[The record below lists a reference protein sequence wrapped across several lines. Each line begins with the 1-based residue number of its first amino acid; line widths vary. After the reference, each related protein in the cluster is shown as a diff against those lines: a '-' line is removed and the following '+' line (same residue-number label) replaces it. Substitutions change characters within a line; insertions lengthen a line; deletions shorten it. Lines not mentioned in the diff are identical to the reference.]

1 MRPDLLVAMK
11 RVGPWTCCLVALLL
25 GSGCSDQSDSGAA
38 PITNTPPVPTAITDI
53 LDSLRSSHDLP
64 ALGAAIV
71 TRDTIWVLD
80 VVGRRRYGGSTSVTV
95 DDKFHIGSNLKAMTA
110 GLIGRLVDQAAIGW
124 NTTLE
129 QALPDLASTMRSEY
143 RSITIRELLSQQS
156 GLVRD
161 ATIAFTDA
169 TPRLQRE
176 SMTRWA
182 LQQPPASG
190 RGSYF
195 YSNVNYIIAGAIAE
209 RATNTAF
216 EQLIVER
223 LLEPIGIT
231 TVGFGAPGTPGTE
244 DQPWQHYF
252 NNNGQ
257 RVSVP
262 PAPTADNPPIYG
274 PAGRA
279 HMSLRDWARWILVV
293 LRAEAGQGNPWQP
306 ATAKLLTTP
315 AVSMSPGS
323 FYGLGWVTTTR
334 SWAGPTGRV
343 LTHDGTNTLS
353 YSAAWLAPDA
363 GFGVIVVT
371 NQGGTLAA
379 SAVDATAGRLINFY
393 LSGR

>member
-1 MRPDLLVAMK
+1 MK
-11 RVGPWTCCLVALLL
+11 RVGAWTWVVVAWLL
-25 GSGCSDQSDSGAA
+25 GAGCSDQSDSGVE
-38 PITNTPPVPTAITDI
+38 PISNGSPVPTAITHI

-64 ALGAAIV
+64 ALGGAIV

-110 GLIGRLVDQAAIGW
+110 GLIGRLVDQGSIGW

-129 QALPDLASTMRSEY
+129 QALPDLATTMRSEY
-143 RSITIRELLSQQS
+143 RTLTIHELLSQQS

-176 SMTRWA
+176 SLTRWA
-182 LQQPPASG
+182 LQQAPASV
-190 RGSYF
+190 RNTYF

-209 RATNTAF
+209 RVTNTAF

-223 LLEPIGIT
+223 LLGPIGVT
-231 TVGFGAPGTPGTE
+231 TVGFGAPGTPGME

-252 NNNGQ
+252 NSSGQ

-262 PAPTADNPPIYG
+262 PTPTADNPPIYG

-279 HMSLRDWARWILVV
+279 HMSLRDWSRWIQVV
-293 LRAEAGQGNPWQP
+293 LQAEVGGNTVWKP
-306 ATAKLLTTP
+306 ATAKMLTTP
-315 AVSMSPGS
+315 AVTISAGS
-323 FYGLGWVTTTR
+323 FYDLGWVTTTR
-334 SWAGPTGRV
+334 SWAGATGRV
-343 LTHDGTNTLS
+343 LTHNGTNTLS

-379 SAVDATAGRLINFY
+379 NAVDATAGRLINFY